1 MSTIDRVRTLVE
13 PIVSGAGL
21 DLYDLDLNGG
31 VLRVVVDQA
40 GGVGME
46 DITHVTRE
54 VSRALDDADPIPGR
68 FTLEVSSP
76 GLERVLRT
84 PAHFV
89 SALGTTVSVKTVP
102 GSPGDRR
109 LKGTLLSVD
118 DDGITVAG
126 ATEDDEPRSVAFGDV
141 ERARTVFEWGP
152 GPKPGAPRN
161 PRTKRSRAAKP
172 KPAST
177 GSEKSRPQKKVTAP

>member
-1 MSTIDRVRTLVE
+1 MSTIDRVRPLVE
-13 PIVSGAGL
+13 PIVAAAGL
-21 DLYDLDLNGG
+21 ALYDLDLNGG
-31 VLRVVVDQA
+31 VLRVVVDQPD
-40 GGVGME
+40 GVGM
-46 DITHVTRE
+46 DAITRVTRE
-54 VSRALDDADPIPGR
+54 LSRALDETDPIDSR

-84 PAHFV
+84 PAHFA
-89 SALGTTVSVKTVP
+89 SAVGTTVSVKTVP

-109 LKGTLLSVD
+109 LQGALLSVE
-118 DDGITVAG
+118 DDGITLAG
-126 ATEDDEPRSVAFGDV
+126 AVEDDEPRRVAFGDI

-172 KPAST
+172 KDGSPGPA
-177 GSEKSRPQKKVTAP
+177 KSRPQKKVTAP